1 MAEPGRLREL
11 AALFLKLGTIGFG
24 GPAAHIAMTHDEVVV
39 RRRWFTD
46 AQYADMIGMA
56 NLVPGPNSTEVA
68 IHVGRE
74 RAGWRGLL
82 VAGSCFIL
90 PAALIVGFLAW
101 MYERYGTEPPGEWV
115 LNGVKPV
122 VIALIA
128 QAIWLLARTTVRG
141 VLLPLVGVAALVAAF
156 AGVHELVILAGA
168 GLVVAVWRSGGRLA
182 NRSGAFLPL
191 PLLPLL
197 GGTGTSATMSAGL
210 APLFFAFL
218 WIGSVLYGSGYVL
231 FALLQGELV
240 DSRGWLTEQQLLDA
254 VAVGQVTPGP
264 LFTTATFIGFL
275 LGGVPG
281 AIVAT
286 VAIFLPGFVF
296 VAITG
301 PLIPRLRGSAVFGAF
316 LDGVVVASLALIGW
330 VGWVFGRDAIVDG
343 WTAAIALVAAVLL
356 FRWRV
361 PSIWLVLGGA
371 LAGLLIE
378 WIG

>member
-46 AQYADMIGMA
+46 AQYADMIGMS

-68 IHVGRE
+68 IHIGRE

-82 VAGSCFIL
+82 VAGTCFIL

-101 MYERYGTEPPGEWV
+101 MYERYGTEPPGEWI
-115 LNGVKPV
+115 LYGVKPV
-122 VIALIA
+122 VIALIV
-128 QAIWLLARTTVRG
+128 QAIWLLGRTTVRG
-141 VLLPLVGVAALVAAF
+141 VLLPVVGVVALVAAF
-156 AGVHELVILAGA
+156 AGVHELVILAAA
-168 GLVVAVWRSGGRLA
+168 GMFVAVWKAGGRLV
-182 NRSGAFLPL
+182 NRTGVFLPL
-191 PLLPLL
+191 PLLI
-197 GGTGTSATMSAGL
+197 GGASASGPASVGL

-218 WIGSVLYGSGYVL
+218 WIGAVLYGSGYVL

-264 LFTTATFIGFL
+264 LFTTATFIGYL
-275 LGGVPG
+275 LAGVPG

-286 VAIFLPGFVF
+286 VAIFLPAFVF
-296 VAITG
+296 VALTG
-301 PLIPRLRGSAVFGAF
+301 PLIPRLRKSEIFGAF

-330 VGWVFGRDAIVDG
+330 VAWVFGRDAIVDG
-343 WTAAIALVAAVLL
+343 WTVAIALVAAALL

-361 PSIWLVLGGA
+361 PSIWLVAGGA

>member
-1 MAEPGRLREL
+1 MAERGQLREL

-74 RAGWRGLL
+74 RAGWRGL
-82 VAGSCFIL
+82 VIAGVCFIL
-90 PAALIVGFLAW
+90 PATLIMGVLAW
-101 MYERYGTEPPGEWV
+101 AYERYGTKPQVEW
-115 LNGVKPV
+115 LLYGVKPV

-128 QAIWLLARTTVRG
+128 QAIWLLGRATLRG
-141 VLLPLVGVAALVAAF
+141 VLLPVVGVAALVAAF
-156 AGVHELVILAGA
+156 VGVPELLILATAGVF
-168 GLVVAVWRSGGRLA
+168 VAVWRAGGRLVG
-182 NRSGAFLPL
+182 RTGALMPL
-191 PLLPLL
+191 PLLPFL
-197 GGTGTSATMSAGL
+197 GGTSAATTTSVGL

-218 WIGSVLYGSGYVL
+218 WIGAVLYGSGYVL

-240 DSRGWLTEQQLLDA
+240 DERAWLTEQQLLDA

-264 LFTTATFIGFL
+264 LFTTATFIGYL
-275 LGGVPG
+275 LAGVPG
-281 AIVAT
+281 AVVAT
-286 VAIFLPGFVF
+286 VAIFLPGFIF
-296 VAITG
+296 VAVTG
-301 PLIPRLRGSAVFGAF
+301 PLIPRLRGSKVFGAF

-330 VGWVFGRDAIVDG
+330 IAWVFGRDAIIDG
-343 WTAAIALVAAVLL
+343 WTTVIALVAALLL

-361 PSIWLVLGGA
+361 SSIWLVLGGA

-378 WIG
+378 GLL